1 MRPNHENMKGL
12 VAAYVLRA
20 VSPDETEQMR
30 AHMVSCDECMAEADG
45 YTEIVSA
52 LALSV
57 DPEPLP
63 PGFVEGVMAT
73 VATRTAESRLDSPGE
88 TDAPAE
94 PVDSGREA
102 TVTQL
107 PRLRPAY
114 ALMAAAAV
122 ALIVAVLAGALI
134 STTNDLNDTRTDLAR
149 ERDRI
154 AQLADSED
162 AIRLG
167 SPGGEAV
174 AAMLPT
180 DEGGVFV
187 VHGLRDAPK
196 DRTYQ
201 VWLIE
206 DDKPISAGTFDP
218 DSGLGTLQTDHSLAN
233 VEAVAVT
240 VEPKGGSESPTGLQI
255 LHS

>member
-1 MRPNHENMKGL
+1 MRPKHENTKDL
-12 VAAYVLRA
+12 VAAYVLGA
-20 VSPDETEQMR
+20 LTPEETEQMR

-107 PRLRPAY
+107 PRSRPAY
-114 ALMAAAAV
+114 GLMAVAAV

-134 STTNDLNDTRTDLAR
+134 STTSDLNDTKSDLAL

-154 AQLADSED
+154 AQLADSEGGM
-162 AIRLG
+162 RLG

-174 AAMLPT
+174 GAMLPT
-180 DEGGVFV
+180 DDGGVFV
-187 VHGLRDAPK
+187 VHGLRDAPEG
-196 DRTYQ
+196 RTYQ

-206 DDKPISAGTFDP
+206 DDEPISAGTFDP
-218 DSGLGTLQTDHSLAN
+218 DSGLGTLETDHSLAN

-240 VEPKGGSESPTGLQI
+240 VEPQGGSKNPTGLQI
-255 LHS
+255 LRS